1 MTPYLEHLVNRRSL
15 LALAALSTVLACG
28 KKVEKT
34 PAIQTAVVMRRDV
47 VVDATATAI
56 IEPIN
61 IVEVKS
67 KTASGQ
73 ITKMTVEVGSI
84 VKPGDLIVQIDTR
97 DLTNAADQAKAD
109 LDAAQAKLTTSQ
121 AQKKRSDELFK
132 QRIITA
138 TENETA
144 NLDYANST
152 ASFVR
157 AKMTLDMAQQR
168 LEDATVRAPVG
179 GTVIVKTVSLGQVI
193 QAGTSSVG
201 GGSTILQMA
210 DLNRVRARALVN
222 ETDIGQ
228 IAVGQEATMTV
239 DAFPDH
245 PFRGKVEK
253 VEPNAVVQQ
262 NVTMFP
268 VLISLSNEEGLLMPG
283 MNGETSVLVDRRT
296 GVLAI
301 PNDAV
306 RNMREVQS
314 IAPLLGLNPDSVSAK
329 LRASMG
335 GGMGRGQGGGPGA
348 GQGGNRGG
356 RPNGGGG
363 GGGGG
368 ENHSQTSNGEVDL
381 LPQGFDRQGGG
392 GGFQQV
398 EVTDADC
405 KKVTDAM
412 KKKPA
417 VAKKLDDIREK
428 MRSPDADRRALMG
441 QMAPIY
447 AELGVDSRIA
457 GACRRREGGSGGGGM
472 SGGRG
477 GAGGG
482 AAMAGGSGGARAG
495 GARAGGAR
503 AGGAQAPGAAG
514 GLGDQAGRAVEGPK
528 GPGMRSRSR
537 TGLVFVQKADST
549 WEPRMVRLGVA
560 NYDYTEVL
568 DGLKEGEHVALL
580 SAAAMQAQRQAATD
594 RARQMMSGNS
604 PLGGGAAGPGGG
616 GRPGGG
622 GGGGGGGAPAAGAAR
637 PRG

>member
-1 MTPYLEHLVNRRSL
+1 VNRRFL
-15 LALAALSTVLACG
+15 FALAALSTLLACG
-28 KKVEKT
+28 KKTEKT
-34 PAIQTAVVMRRDV
+34 VPIQTAAVSRRDII
-47 VVDATATAI
+47 VDATATAI

-73 ITKMTVEVGSI
+73 ITKMTVEVGSY

-97 DLTNAADQAKAD
+97 DLINAANQSQAD
-109 LDAAQAKLTTSQ
+109 FEAAQAKLTTST
-121 AQKKRSDELFK
+121 AQKKRSDDLFK

-144 NLDYANST
+144 NLDFANAT

-157 AKMTLDMAQQR
+157 AKTSLDLSQQR
-168 LEDATVRAPVG
+168 LEDATVRAPVE
-179 GTVIVKTVSLGQVI
+179 GTVIDKTVSLGQVI

-201 GGSTILQMA
+201 GGSTILKMA
-210 DLNRVRARALVN
+210 NLQRVRARALVN

-228 IAVGQEATMTV
+228 IMAGQEATVTV
-239 DAFPDH
+239 DAFPDR

-253 VEPNAVVQQ
+253 VEPQAVVQQ

-268 VLISLSNEEGLLMPG
+268 VLISLSNEEGLLKPG
-283 MNGETSVLVDRRT
+283 MNGEAAVLVDRRT

-306 RNMREVQS
+306 RSMREVQT

-335 GGMGRGQGGGPGA
+335 GGMGGGRGQGGGPNGERA
-348 GQGGNRGG
+348 PRAP
-356 RPNGGGG
+356 RPSGGGG
-363 GGGGG
+363 GD
-368 ENHSQTSNGEVDL
+368 NHTETSSGEVDL

-428 MRSPDADRRALMG
+428 MRNPDADRRALMG
-441 QMAPIY
+441 EMGPIY
-447 AELGVDSRIA
+447 AELGVDARVA
-457 GACRRREGGSGGGGM
+457 GACRRREGGNGGGGM
-472 SGGRG
+472 GGGMGGGSTGGVGGGSGMSGARSGGR
-477 GAGGG
+477 
-482 AAMAGGSGGARAG
+482 SGGPQ
-495 GARAGGAR
+495 
-503 AGGAQAPGAAG
+503 AGGAQSGGAQG
-514 GLGDQAGRAVEGPK
+514 GRGDQAGRPVDTPQA
-528 GPGMRSRSR
+528 PGLRARNRS
-537 TGLVFVQKADST
+537 GLVFVQKADSS

-560 NYDYTEVL
+560 NFDYTEVL
-568 DGLKEGEHVALL
+568 EGVKEGERVALL
-580 SAAAMQAQRQAATD
+580 SAAAMQAQRQAQND
-594 RARQMMSGNS
+594 RARQMMGGGS
-604 PLGGGAAGPGGG
+604 PLGGAAGGARPQGGGGPGGG
-616 GRPGGG
+616 GGQPS
-622 GGGGGGGAPAAGAAR
+622 GGAAAR
-637 PRG
+637 PRN